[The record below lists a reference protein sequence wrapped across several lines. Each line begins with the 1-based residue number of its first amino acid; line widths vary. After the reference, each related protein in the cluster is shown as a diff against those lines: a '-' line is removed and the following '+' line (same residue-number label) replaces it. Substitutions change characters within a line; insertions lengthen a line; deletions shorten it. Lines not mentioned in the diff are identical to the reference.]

1 MKVVLTGSNGFIG
14 KNLLKRFK
22 KLKWYVWEVNVDES
36 SNKAPEYN
44 VIENMIKQCDGVFHV
59 GAISDTTLHDCNKM
73 LYYNYTLSK
82 LIFDLARKYDK
93 KVIYSS
99 SAATYGLGDGLPTNI
114 YGWSKKLAEEYG
126 LKACEKFVALRYFN
140 VYGPGE
146 GHKGKMAS
154 VAYQAYQKGSFTLFP
169 KKPLRDFVYISD
181 VVNANLAAF
190 KLDRGIFDVGYG
202 EPALFEDLVGGM
214 GIKFNHTTEDK
225 IPGWYQFYTCADK
238 NMRIPGWKPE
248 YNVQQGTF
256 LYRNNLKFELNDGLK

>member
-1 MKVVLTGSNGFIG
+1 MDMKVLLTGSNGFIG
-14 KNLLKRFK
+14 KNLLKKFK
-22 KLKWYVWEVNVDES
+22 KLGWYVWTLDVDES
-36 SNKAPEYN
+36 LNKAPEYGQLESI
-44 VIENMIKQCDGVFHV
+44 VKQCDGIFHV

-82 LIFDLARKYDK
+82 DIFDLARKYDK
-93 KVIYSS
+93 KVVYSS
-99 SAATYGLGDGLPTNI
+99 SAATYGLGDNLPTNI

-126 LKACEKFVALRYFN
+126 LKACKKFVALRYFN

-169 KKPLRDFVYISD
+169 KKPLRDFVYIND

-202 EPALFEDLVGGM
+202 KAMPFEELVSGVGVE
-214 GIKFNHTTEDK
+214 FNYTTEDK
-225 IPGWYQFYTCADK
+225 IPSWYQYYTCANKD
-238 NMRIPGWKPE
+238 MRIPGWEPYYPVADGT
-248 YNVQQGTF
+248 YN
-256 LYRNNLKFELNDGLK
+256 YLKYLKN